1 MNQVEIKATF
11 SGVSAAHE
19 ALHKL
24 QALRVVD
31 VGGLYEQGLLTA
43 TVDEEIAD
51 KARHLIEQIGG
62 QVDTSII

>member
-11 SGVSAAHE
+11 NGESAAQE

-43 TVDEEIAD
+43 TVDAAIAD
-51 KARHLIEQIGG
+51 KALRLIEQIGG
-62 QVDTSII
+62 RADTSIL